1 MSVRPEAQKELLI
14 WGGATFGGLILGYL
28 LLIAPRADEVEDKEA
43 TVAADYRQY
52 REYYLNDDGAARAE
66 AEEAIDALR
75 VVRDAQ
81 GAALTAMEFGWCYGV
96 ELAAGSLTPALIDEL
111 IAAYAP
117 LYERELAST
126 EEITAASPRQQALF
140 LIDRLREDRAR
151 TIAEE
156 FVAQDGS
163 LFDFHQPVSYNE
175 ARGYV
180 REVHVRLGVRAT
192 TSQRAAGVPVPFPA
206 TEELPY
212 RGERDIDS
220 DSPIIRGLQLA
231 EVCCFATTCDLVLD
245 VFELGDEHKQV
256 HEVSVGGPD
265 RRYRTAEGVYAM
277 VQTSVALTCTYDTAK
292 EILQRLDRS
301 RSGLFLW
308 NLRLRKLE
316 GAAYELDL
324 TVGLLLRN
332 HPDWGLEELATAQSP
347 RGRVPLGASGGG
359 RRRNR

>member
-1 MSVRPEAQKELLI
+1 MKPEAQKELLI
-14 WGGATFGGLILGYL
+14 WGGATFGGLVLGYL
-28 LLIAPRADEVEDKEA
+28 LVIAPMVEKVDDKEA
-43 TVAADYRQY
+43 IVASDYQQYRQF
-52 REYYLNDDGAARAE
+52 YLDDGGGPRAE

-81 GAALTAMEFGWCYGV
+81 GAALTAMEFGWCYGT
-96 ELAAGSLTPALIDEL
+96 ELSAAALTPDLAEEL

-117 LYERELAST
+117 LYERDLAGT
-126 EEITAASPRQQALF
+126 QEIAVASPRQQALL

-156 FVAQDGS
+156 FVAEDGT

-220 DSPIIRGLQLA
+220 DSALIRGLQLA

-256 HEVSVGGPD
+256 HAVSVGGPN
-265 RRYRTAEGVYAM
+265 RRYRTPDEAYAM
-277 VQTSVALTCTYDTAK
+277 VQTSVTLTCIYDTAK

-308 NLRLRKLE
+308 DLRLRKLE
-316 GAAYELDL
+316 GAAYELDM

-332 HPDWGLEELATAQSP
+332 HPDWGLEALTAARAP
-347 RGRVPLGASGGG
+347 RGRAGASTYGS
-359 RRRNR
+359 RRRAR